1 VLFVYIK
8 SRLDGCL
15 FFALSFIY
23 LYVRPNPSPTIW
35 FLLLSLALVFC
46 DYPSLAKHDVQS
58 VKLSVVFLF
67 ISVIMINFSTS
78 RWFVGSDINEQ
89 LLVLY

>member
-1 VLFVYIK
+1 
-8 SRLDGCL
+8 
-15 FFALSFIY
+15 
-23 LYVRPNPSPTIW
+23 
-35 FLLLSLALVFC
+35 LLSLALVFC